1 MAERDTMNPG
11 EAGDESAEERRAL
24 QAGREVAEWE
34 TAFAAAREQG
44 RSDGTADAN
53 RANAG
58 AIVPRAHRAE
68 KSSGQPPGAA
78 RRGPTSTRSER

>member
-1 MAERDTMNPG
+1 MAERDTMNRG
-11 EAGDESAEERRAL
+11 EADDLSSEEHRTRQSA
-24 QAGREVAEWE
+24 REVAEWE
-34 TAFAAAREQG
+34 TAFAAARKQG

-53 RANAG
+53 RANGG